1 MALYFIEIRK
11 TYGKHV
17 YLLTHYFGM
26 PSDTQ
31 SVSITALFPKGGV
44 GDESEDEG
52 VGSGAGDESEDGAK
66 YESDSVSEAIR

>member
-31 SVSITALFPKGGV
+31 SVSITPLFPKGGV
-44 GDESEDEG
+44 
-52 VGSGAGDESEDGAK
+52 GDESEDGAK

>member
-31 SVSITALFPKGGV
+31 SVSITPLFSKGGV
-44 GDESEDEG
+44 GDESEDE
-52 VGSGAGDESEDGAK
+52 AK
-66 YESDSVSEAIR
+66 DESDSVSEAIR

>member
-31 SVSITALFPKGGV
+31 SVSITPLFPKGGV

-52 VGSGAGDESEDGAK
+52 VGPEMRVIALAK
-66 YESDSVSEAIR
+66 PFARAN